1 MENQKRKIAE
11 ILLDY
16 KSDKNFGTVKNIYND
31 LYRWEVVDN
40 PEECIGHS
48 YGESY
53 DEIFEKFDRQNKINF
68 LEIGIQKGGS
78 MVAWREYFPNANLYG
93 IDIIDCIL
101 DEYRRSDFNYI
112 ISDIKSPAVKEELK
126 DVKFDIII
134 DDGSHYLSD
143 VLFVVSNYLEKLNT
157 GGYLIIEDCQEPENW
172 FREINKLVSDEYELS
187 FRDLR
192 KHTPHSSY
200 DNYLIVIKK
209 K

>member
-1 MENQKRKIAE
+1 MENQRKKIGE
-11 ILLDY
+11 ILLNY

-31 LYRWEVVDN
+31 LYRWEIVDS

-53 DEIFEKFDRQNKINF
+53 DEIFENFDREERINF

-78 MVAWREYFPNANLYG
+78 MVAWRDYFPNSNLYG

-101 DEYRRSDFNYI
+101 DEYRRPDFNYI
-112 ISDIKSPAVKEELK
+112 ISDIKDPAVKEKLK

-143 VLFVVSNYLEKLNT
+143 VLFVVSNYLEKLNP
-157 GGYLIIEDCQEPENW
+157 GGYLILEDCQEPNNW
-172 FREINKLVSDEYELS
+172 VREISGIVTEEYELTS
-187 FRDLR
+187 RDLR
-192 KHTPHSSY
+192 KHTPYSSY